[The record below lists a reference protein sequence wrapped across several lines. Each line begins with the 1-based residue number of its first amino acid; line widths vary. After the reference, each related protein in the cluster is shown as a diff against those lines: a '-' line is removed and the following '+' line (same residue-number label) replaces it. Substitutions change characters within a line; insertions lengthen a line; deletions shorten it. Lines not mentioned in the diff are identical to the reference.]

1 MNEWVANPYLFQA
14 RRPLEIRG
22 IRKPWHWFVGRL
34 HQLQFHNHFWQKR
47 QADIIIKRSEEL
59 LAVKTERRDDAI
71 SRLRHELRQQPDNIR
86 LHREIFAWCRV
97 LAEET
102 LGMQHYP
109 SQLMA
114 ALCLWQGRV
123 VELDT
128 GEGKT
133 LAATPAVVLAALSG
147 MKVHVITA
155 NDYLAVR
162 DAEEMSPL
170 YEAFGLTVGAI
181 DNDTMLEQRQ
191 CIYRS
196 NIVYVS
202 AKELVFDYLKDR
214 ANGLPESVGSALASG
229 LLGNRQSRNVSQLHF
244 AIVDEIDSVLI
255 DEARTPLILSS
266 ERPLQEDQRQAF
278 HESLALARSLNAD
291 EDFLWH
297 QDFGYLLMNSGVRK
311 LHDQAGHWGGVWQVS
326 AFREALV
333 LKALHALQQL
343 KKDKDY
349 LILEGKVQIIDEYSG
364 RVLPDR
370 AWEQGLHQLVE
381 IKEGVEVTGE
391 RTALDKITFP
401 RFFSR
406 YYRMGGMSG
415 TVRETAGEL
424 WQRYGIATRRVPRNR
439 PLKRQLLGIQV
450 CESTEQQYKVIV
462 KACQKYRS
470 EGRAILVGT
479 TSVEQSEQLSM
490 QLCSAGV
497 PHRLLNAR
505 QDSEEAEL
513 IGAAGEAGAVVVATS
528 MAGRGTDIKL
538 SKSVY
543 DAGGLHVITAGLQ
556 DSARVNR
563 QLTGRSAR
571 QGDPGSYEYIL
582 SVEDAIV
589 ERLLSDR
596 SGPVYR
602 ILRWIRFTHI
612 RYWLLRLV
620 QWRLDHKYFRQRQQ
634 QSTDDASFR
643 RQFTLGRAD

>member
-1 MNEWVANPYLFQA
+1 
-14 RRPLEIRG
+14 
-22 IRKPWHWFVGRL
+22 
-34 HQLQFHNHFWQKR
+34 
-47 QADIIIKRSEEL
+47 
-59 LAVKTERRDDAI
+59 
-71 SRLRHELRQQPDNIR
+71 
-86 LHREIFAWCRV
+86 
-97 LAEET
+97 
-102 LGMQHYP
+102 MQHYP
-109 SQLMA
+109 SQLLA

-147 MKVHVITA
+147 MNVHVITA

-162 DAEEMSPL
+162 DAEEMTPL

-181 DNDTMLEQRQ
+181 DNDTPPEQRQ
-191 CIYRS
+191 AIYQH
-196 NIVYVS
+196 NIVYIS

-214 ANGLPESVGSALASG
+214 ANGLPESTGSALASG

-244 AIVDEIDSVLI
+244 AVVDEIDSVLI

-266 ERPLQEDQRQAF
+266 ERPLQEDQKQAF
-278 HESLALARSLNAD
+278 HESLVLSRTLSAD

-297 QDFGYLLMNSGVRK
+297 PDFGYLLTDSGAEK
-311 LHDQAGHWGGVWQVS
+311 IDDQAEHWGGVWQVP

-333 LKALHALQQL
+333 LKALHALYQL
-343 KKDKDY
+343 QKDRDY
-349 LILEGKVQIIDEYSG
+349 LVIEGKVQIVDEHSG

-424 WQRYGIATRRVPRNR
+424 WQRYAIATRRVPRNR
-439 PLKRQLLGIQV
+439 PLKRLLLGIQV
-450 CESTEQQYKVIV
+450 CDSPQLQYQSIV
-462 KACQKYRS
+462 EACQACRLQ
-470 EGRAILVGT
+470 GRAILVGT
-479 TSVEQSEQLSM
+479 TSVEQSEQLSVE
-490 QLCSAGV
+490 LWKAGV

-505 QDSEEAEL
+505 QDNEEAEL
-513 IGAAGEAGAVVVATS
+513 IAGAGESGAVTVATS

-538 SKSVY
+538 SQSVY

-571 QGDPGSYEYIL
+571 QGDPGSYQYIL

-596 SGPVYR
+596 SSPVYR
-602 ILRWIRFTHI
+602 LLRWIRFTHL

-634 QSTDDASFR
+634 QNTDDDTFR